1 MISGKVPFISWQ
13 KSVFYEVNDW
23 SLEPGNGVETNAFD
37 DGGVFGEKHCNDGE
51 NENSDTEN
59 GENKENDNGGSH
71 FDYSTLK
78 TMINKKHFKICYGFE
93 PSMQGYDQI
102 KQNIKNSKPKVL
114 QLGNN
119 NVSILLKNKTM
130 VTEIGKKH
138 SFLTWVLLKQ
148 DPALKE
154 HFLEGIPLFRH

>member
-1 MISGKVPFISWQ
+1 MSWQ

-23 SLEPGNGVETNAFD
+23 RLEPGNGVETNAFD

-51 NENSDTEN
+51 NEGNGEDGNSDTEN
-59 GENKENDNGGSH
+59 GDTP

-93 PSMQGYDQI
+93 PSMQGYDQNQ
-102 KQNIKNSKPKVL
+102 QNTKNSRPKVL

-119 NVSILLKNKTM
+119 NVTILLKNQTM

-138 SFLTWVLLKQ
+138 SFLT
-148 DPALKE
+148 
-154 HFLEGIPLFRH
+154 

>member
-1 MISGKVPFISWQ
+1 MSWQ

-51 NENSDTEN
+51 NEEDGENGNSDTEN
-59 GENKENDNGGSH
+59 GENKKNDNGGSH

-102 KQNIKNSKPKVL
+102 KQNIKNSRPKVL

-119 NVSILLKNKTM
+119 NVSILLKNKSM
-130 VTEIGKKH
+130 VTEVGKKN
-138 SFLTWVLLKQ
+138 SFLTYRYLTG
-148 DPALKE
+148 ALKE
-154 HFLEGIPLFRH
+154 HFLEGNLLLRH

>member
-1 MISGKVPFISWQ
+1 MQNFPLCLDRNLFSLKYI
-13 KSVFYEVNDW
+13 NNW

-51 NENSDTEN
+51 NEEDGENGNSDTEN

-138 SFLTWVLLKQ
+138 SFLT
-148 DPALKE
+148 
-154 HFLEGIPLFRH
+154 

>member
-37 DGGVFGEKHCNDGE
+37 DGGVFGEKHCNDGGNE

-59 GENKENDNGGSH
+59 GENKKNDNGGSH

-78 TMINKKHFKICYGFE
+78 TMINKKHFKICYGLDPTMKDE
-93 PSMQGYDQI
+93 TLTTDQI
-102 KQNIKNSKPKVL
+102 EKSRPKVL

-119 NVSILLKNKTM
+119 SISIMLKNKTM
-130 VTEIGKKH
+130 VTEIGKEH
-138 SFLTWVLLKQ
+138 
-148 DPALKE
+148 ALKM
-154 HFLEGIPLFRH
+154 

>member
-1 MISGKVPFISWQ
+1 MSWQ

-37 DGGVFGEKHCNDGE
+37 DGGAFGEKHCNDEG
-51 NENSDTEN
+51 NEEDES
-59 GENKENDNGGSH
+59 

-102 KQNIKNSKPKVL
+102 KQNIKNSRPKVL

-119 NVSILLKNKTM
+119 NVSILLKNKTI

-138 SFLTWVLLKQ
+138 SFLT
-148 DPALKE
+148 
-154 HFLEGIPLFRH
+154 

>member
-1 MISGKVPFISWQ
+1 MSWQ

-51 NENSDTEN
+51 NEENGENGNSDTEN
-59 GENKENDNGGSH
+59 GDTP

-93 PSMQGYDQI
+93 PSMQGYDQNQ
-102 KQNIKNSKPKVL
+102 QNTKNSRPKVL

-119 NVSILLKNKTM
+119 NVSILLKNKTI

-138 SFLTWVLLKQ
+138 SFLT
-148 DPALKE
+148 
-154 HFLEGIPLFRH
+154 

>member
-1 MISGKVPFISWQ
+1 MSWQ

-23 SLEPGNGVETNAFD
+23 RLEPGNGVETNAFD

-59 GENKENDNGGSH
+59 GDTP

-102 KQNIKNSKPKVL
+102 KQNIKNSRPKVL

-119 NVSILLKNKTM
+119 NVSILLKNKTI
-130 VTEIGKKH
+130 VTEIGKKNGIV
-138 SFLTWVLLKQ
+138 SWPRYLTGTFTRRKAYLKALIEWLKYDLKGYFLSLPSRK
-148 DPALKE
+148 
-154 HFLEGIPLFRH
+154 

>member
-1 MISGKVPFISWQ
+1 MSWQ

-23 SLEPGNGVETNAFD
+23 SLEPGNGVETNAFN
-37 DGGVFGEKHCNDGE
+37 DGGVFGEKRCNDGE
-51 NENSDTEN
+51 NEEDGENGNSDTEN

-93 PSMQGYDQI
+93 PSMQDEMNQDKTLTDDQI
-102 KQNIKNSKPKVL
+102 KQNIKKSRPKVL

-130 VTEIGKKH
+130 VTEIGKQH
-138 SFLTWVLLKQ
+138 SFLT
-148 DPALKE
+148 
-154 HFLEGIPLFRH
+154 